1 MDGLM
6 LNIGNMDRRV
16 TIESETE
23 TTKPSGSVVKVWTP
37 VATVWAELIQQSAT
51 EFFTGFGEAE
61 TGTVIF
67 RVRYRPGITTADR
80 VTYDGTAYGIKEIKE
95 IGRRDALELR
105 GEALK

>member
-1 MDGLM
+1 M
-6 LNIGNMDRRV
+6 LNIGNMDRRI
-16 TIESETE
+16 TIEREVEVLS
-23 TTKPSGSVVKVWTP
+23 PSGDARKTWTP
-37 VATVWAELIQQSAT
+37 LATVWAEVLQQTAS
-51 EFFTGFGEAE
+51 EFFTGYGEAE

-80 VTYDGTAYGIKEIKE
+80 VTYDGAAYGLKEIKE